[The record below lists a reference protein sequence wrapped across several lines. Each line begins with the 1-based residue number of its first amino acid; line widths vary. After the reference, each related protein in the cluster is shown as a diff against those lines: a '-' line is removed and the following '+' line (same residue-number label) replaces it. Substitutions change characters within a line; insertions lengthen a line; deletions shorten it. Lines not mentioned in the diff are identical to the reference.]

1 MAGFVTARDGI
12 HTVLQTITGAT
23 AGYFKVGYAFDR
35 RTQTDDAPDGYP
47 YYTVS
52 PAFDGSVLAH
62 KGTMNSWSTYV
73 LVVRIFMPHA
83 PSAASEA
90 AFLTLLDLTLTT
102 LIANSNITLNRTV
115 QSNLVSSVKLGYND
129 DAQPTMR
136 IAEIQCE
143 VTQRHDRS
151 A

>member
-1 MAGFVTARDGI
+1 MAGFTTARDGI
-12 HTVLQTITGAT
+12 HTVLQTITGASSGLFKT
-23 AGYFKVGYAFDR
+23 GYTFDR
-35 RTQTDDAPDGYP
+35 RVQTDEAGDGYP

-52 PAFDGSVLAH
+52 PAFDGNAFAH
-62 KGTMNSWSTYV
+62 RGTLNSWSTYP
-73 LVVRIFMPHA
+73 LVVRIFMPYA
-83 PSAASEA
+83 PSAVSET

-102 LIANSNITLNRTV
+102 LLANSNITLNRTV

-129 DAQPTMR
+129 DAQPTLR
-136 IAEIQCE
+136 IAEIYCE